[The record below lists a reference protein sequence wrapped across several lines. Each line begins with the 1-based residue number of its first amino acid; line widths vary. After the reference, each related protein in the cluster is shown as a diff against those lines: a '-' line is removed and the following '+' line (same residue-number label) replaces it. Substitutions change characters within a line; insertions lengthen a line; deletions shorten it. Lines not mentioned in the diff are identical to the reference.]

1 MGDENIYRKGL
12 EKSRGTFWGR
22 VKSVLGFGQTLEAAD
37 LETLEEILIGSDVGV
52 ICSEKIIQELE
63 KAISS
68 LPSPPAQEQLAQ
80 MLRKQIAALLPDSRG
95 NQALETRPPEGSR
108 PRVVLVVGV
117 NGSGKTTTI
126 GKLASRMARSG
137 QKILVA
143 GADTYR
149 AAAIEQLRI
158 WAERA
163 GADFV
168 GGIEGGDPASVVHD
182 ALTTA
187 KAKGMD
193 TVIIDTAGRLHTKVP
208 LMKELEKI
216 IRVAGKVMGEP
227 PGDVLLVLDATTGQN
242 ALVQAKEFS
251 RAAAVSGIILT
262 KMDGTAKG
270 GILIPL
276 SGELG
281 LPILYV
287 GLGEGLGDLVPFER
301 EEFAKGLVG

>member
-22 VKSVLGFGQTLEAAD
+22 IKSVLGFGQALEAGD
-37 LETLEEILIGSDVGV
+37 LETLEEILIGSDVGMD
-52 ICSEKIIQELE
+52 SSGKIIRELE

-68 LPSPPAQEQLAQ
+68 MPSPPGQELLAE
-80 MLRKQIAALLPDSRG
+80 MLRKQIAALLPDSGREPPFE
-95 NQALETRPPEGSR
+95 AFPPEGSR
-108 PRVVLVVGV
+108 PRVVLIVGV

-126 GKLASRMARSG
+126 GKLAARMARSG
-137 QKILVA
+137 QKVLVA

-158 WAERA
+158 WAERS

-168 GGIEGGDPASVVHD
+168 GGVEGGDPASVVHD
-182 ALTTA
+182 ALTA
-187 KAKGMD
+187 SKAKGAD
-193 TVIIDTAGRLHTKVP
+193 SVIIDTPGRLHTKLP

-216 IRVAGKVMGEP
+216 IRVAGKVTGEP
-227 PGDVLLVLDATTGQN
+227 PKDVILVLDATTGQN
-242 ALVQAKEFS
+242 ALVQAREFS
-251 RAAAVSGIILT
+251 RTASVSGIIIT

-276 SGELG
+276 STELG

-287 GLGEGLGDLVPFER
+287 GLGEGLGDLVPFDR
-301 EEFAKGLVG
+301 EEFAKGMVG